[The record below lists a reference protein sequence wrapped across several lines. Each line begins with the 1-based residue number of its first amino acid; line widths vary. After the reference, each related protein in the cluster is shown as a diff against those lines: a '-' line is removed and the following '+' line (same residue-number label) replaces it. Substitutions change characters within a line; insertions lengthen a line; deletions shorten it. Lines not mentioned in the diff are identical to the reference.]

1 MNMNKKEK
9 QDKGRVEERNRER
22 KRSMKTCFWL
32 DSKSQH
38 LFGLGSE
45 KSSVS
50 PYSARGNAI
59 PGYMGFYEKQLY
71 VENWIWREP
80 EKKRQHG
87 KEGEQRQEGEGTK
100 KVGEKR
106 M

>member
-1 MNMNKKEK
+1 MEDRK
-9 QDKGRVEERNRER
+9 RER
-22 KRSMKTCFWL
+22 KRSMKAYFWL

-59 PGYMGFYEKQLY
+59 PGCMSFYEKQLY
-71 VENWIWREP
+71 VEKWIWREP
-80 EKKRQHG
+80 EKKRQQG
-87 KEGEQRQEGEGTK
+87 KEGEHRHGGEGRK
-100 KVGEKR
+100 KVGDKR
-106 M
+106 I